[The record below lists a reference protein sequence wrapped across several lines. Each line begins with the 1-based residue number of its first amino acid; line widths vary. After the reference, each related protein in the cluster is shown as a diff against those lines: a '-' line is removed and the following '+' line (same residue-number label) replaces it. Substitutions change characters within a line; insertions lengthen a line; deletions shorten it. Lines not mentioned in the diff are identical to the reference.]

1 MNRTKRH
8 VQQHM
13 QLLQPVCDC
22 EQNKK
27 TCSTARNTCNQCM
40 TMNRPKRHVQQ
51 NACSQWMTMTIN
63 RTKRHVQLTR
73 MVPASVR
80 LWTEQRDLYN
90 TCSQWTATNRTKRL
104 VQHLQPVYDYE
115 QNKETCSTLAASIW
129 LWTKQINPH
138 FSCLPLK
145 RFWRGRK
152 TMAAI
157 WVSARWGFWTVSSWA
172 AWPLPALPGQQPSPT
187 SRPCPCLCPCPCCP
201 WGYLMGKCWCSWC
214 PWLGEL
220 LLQWKAWS
228 EAVNMGAAWWWWR
241 RHPKPSCPRAFA
253 HRRVLSPPPLP
264 LFSHW
269 QCQRCSG
276 WRRAWATFV
285 LSGLP

>member
-8 VQQHM
+8 VQQHTM
-13 QLLQPVCDC
+13 LAARVWLWT
-22 EQNKK
+22 EQ
-27 TCSTARNTCNQCM
+27 
-40 TMNRPKRHVQQ
+40 RHVQQ
-51 NACSQWMTMTIN
+51 HTMLAARVWLWTEQRDMFNSTCNSCSQCATVNRRRRHVQQHATLATNVWLWTDQRDVFKQNTCSQRMTMTIN
-63 RTKRHVQLTR
+63 RT
-73 MVPASVR
+73 
-80 LWTEQRDLYN
+80 
-90 TCSQWTATNRTKRL
+90 
-104 VQHLQPVYDYE
+104 
-115 QNKETCSTLAASIW
+115 ASIR

-187 SRPCPCLCPCPCCP
+187 SRLCPCLCPCPCCP

-264 LFSHW
+264 FFSHW